1 MTPVKSSSSP
11 GMRVG
16 ICVLLVLSLA
26 AIVTLREAGA
36 AAEPYLSTTTIRPT
50 PVATFQVKMN
60 ATPLGEFTEVK
71 SIGSRN
77 EVIEQKAVDSLGRE
91 IIKLLP
97 GRLTYNRVILKRVMR
112 TSDDALWKWR
122 RLVET
127 GQKAYATVEIIQMDS
142 AGGIFAQWVLTNAW
156 PCAIEAPMVVKE
168 SGSEVGV
175 EIIELVCESCVRT
188 R

>member
-1 MTPVKSSSSP
+1 MTSAKSSSS
-11 GMRVG
+11 GVLRLG
-16 ICVLLVLSLA
+16 ICVLLMLALTAILSL
-26 AIVTLREAGA
+26 REVGAGA
-36 AAEPYLSTTTIRPT
+36 VEYITTSPPPT
-50 PVATFQVKMN
+50 PVAVFQVKMN

-71 SIGSRN
+71 SIGSRS
-77 EVIEQKAVDSLGRE
+77 EVVEVKSVDAFGRE
-91 IIKLLP
+91 IVKLVP
-97 GRLTYNRVILKRVMR
+97 GKLAYNRVILKRVMR

-127 GQKAYATVEIIQMDS
+127 GQKAYATVEIAQMNS

-175 EIIELVCESCVRT
+175 EIIELVCESYTRT